1 MQDILNSL
9 HRLSALETELG
20 HSKFLPCHD
29 ADDEGRSRS
38 TSPRGVVVDRT
49 TLHHPSLIQRY
60 EQARN
65 LYLQRR
71 LENLL
76 VDHIATFQS
85 SSSSNDD
92 DDDDDEG
99 DDHNVAF
106 HMELPVTNDKEHEE
120 LRARNEEALQR
131 LQASLSTLHTQVDQL
146 KHTRDAVQSRRQ
158 ELERMVHDLQQQDT
172 PNTKEED
179 KDDEDPMDQDDDAA
193 AFSMDLETALEGEQI
208 RLEELQKR
216 KRMLQDRLEQV
227 QRQAKEAQDRAHGKQ
242 EQAQLLQQQESS
254 SSSSENAE
262 EMQRKLQELVEMKDF
277 YDSLRQVLEE
287 LGGVKIVSVEEVAQD
302 NNNKTPNL
310 SLSLLFYELYPVNI
324 TLQVYRKVFL
334 KLVDARWKTTN
345 DEEPLV
351 VQAANKD
358 YALPLEPLQDLV
370 HTAISTLGP
379 PHDLRFIVRET
390 LARIRLSQVRADQ
403 LSELRNRYIMKLY
416 GNQVTCSLNEGIVIV
431 LRLYEKYV
439 KLDDLVGINGWDH
452 AATQELRT
460 NVQRRL
466 ETEYAQEDAD
476 IALFGSKV
484 TPLVVVELVQEEIRR
499 RASSNPRTPRMP
511 VRGNGAKGGF

>member
-1 MQDILNSL
+1 MQDIQNSL
-9 HRLSALETELG
+9 QRLSALETELG
-20 HSKFLPCHD
+20 NSKFLPCLDDDDHH
-29 ADDEGRSRS
+29 DDEGRS
-38 TSPRGVVVDRT
+38 TSPRGVVVDR

-85 SSSSNDD
+85 NED
-92 DDDDDEG
+92 G
-99 DDHNVAF
+99 DGDNEENVAF
-106 HMELPVTNDKEHEE
+106 HMELPVTDDKEHEE

-146 KHTRDAVQSRRQ
+146 RHTRDAVKSRRQ
-158 ELERMVHDLQQQDT
+158 ELERMVQDLQQDT
-172 PNTKEED
+172 NTD
-179 KDDEDPMDQDDDAA
+179 DADDDEDDPMDEDDAA
-193 AFSMDLETALEGEQI
+193 TTFSLDPETALEEEQI

-227 QRQAKEAQDRAHGKQ
+227 QRQAKEAQDRAHAKQ
-242 EQAQLLQQQESS
+242 EQVQLLQQES

-262 EMQRKLQELVEMKDF
+262 EVQRKLQELVEMKDF

-302 NNNKTPNL
+302 NNKTPNL
-310 SLSLLFYELYPVNI
+310 SLSLLFYELYPVSI

-334 KLVDARWKTTN
+334 KLVDAHWKTTN
-345 DEEPLV
+345 EEPLV
-351 VQAANKD
+351 VHAGTKD

-403 LSELRNRYIMKLY
+403 LSELRNRHIMKLY

-452 AATQELRT
+452 TATLELRT

-499 RASSNPRTPRMP
+499 ASSNPRTPRMP